1 MVKNDIKWIYAKAT
15 QRSDCRYESRWKQ
28 SSYRHANGKL
38 DAIELKYKPKDIS
51 FPESKKS
58 WEYAVKNEYTFMYK
72 DKKVNPA
79 CIEYE
84 RYTVEFDDE
93 NHTVYL
99 SDN

>member
-1 MVKNDIKWIYAKAT
+1 
-15 QRSDCRYESRWKQ
+15 
-28 SSYRHANGKL
+28 
-38 DAIELKYKPKDIS
+38 
-51 FPESKKS
+51 
-58 WEYAVKNEYTFMYK
+58 MYK